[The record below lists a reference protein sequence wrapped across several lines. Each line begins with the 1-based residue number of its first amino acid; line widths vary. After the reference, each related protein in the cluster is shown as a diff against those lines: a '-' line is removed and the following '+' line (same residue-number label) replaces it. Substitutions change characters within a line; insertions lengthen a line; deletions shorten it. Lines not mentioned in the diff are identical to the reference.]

1 MGYKSKY
8 TGAQVDAAL
17 DKANTALQEH
27 QDISGKQDVIS
38 DLATIRSGAS
48 KGATAL
54 QSVPSEYVTETE
66 LNEKGYATTSAMNTA
81 LEDKVDKVSGKQ
93 LSTEDF
99 TTALKTKLNGLSN
112 YDDTAISNAVNKLR
126 TDFDTLVSGDT
137 TTAIKTF
144 NEVIAFLDGIS
155 DSEDLESIIASIEQ
169 QIASK
174 QDKIDDLATIR
185 SGAALGATALQSY
198 TEKYTGTYT
207 KPSTG
212 IPKTDLASSVQGSL
226 DKADSALQS
235 YTETDPVFKASAAS
249 GITSDDITN
258 WNSKTSNVG
267 TVTSVK
273 INNSTKSPS
282 NGVVDLGTVI
292 TEHQDISGKVDKVD
306 GKGLS
311 TNDYTTTEK
320 NKLAGIA
327 EGAEVNVQSDWNAT
341 SGDAFIKNKPTLAN
355 VATSG
360 SYNDL
365 SNKPTIPS
373 AITIDSSLN
382 STSTNPVQN
391 KVVKSALDGKLSTS
405 GNAASATKLA
415 TKRTIWG
422 QDFDGTGNITGD
434 ITTSGNVKLA
444 NAKGI
449 SGAKSDGTYIMAFQP
464 RNAGN
469 ETLITYGAGGFIL
482 RNERSSPAIT
492 VDSSM
497 NIGIRTSASS
507 SYNVY
512 IAGSVYINNQL
523 TAEGSM
529 TAKGAFTAKS
539 TLGVVG
545 TSQFEKDVT
554 MFAGLKFY
562 SGGVVY
568 GYGSDGKY
576 QSCFW
581 PRASDITY
589 LNYGTKGFK
598 IRNNSSTEIMVVDA
612 NDATT
617 FKKDVTVSGTF
628 SNPSSLVLKNVIDR
642 DGLTLEQLSKIKP
655 TRFTWNDKRDDDV
668 HIGGI
673 ADEVKEVMPEVI
685 HEQEDGTYTM
695 EYANA
700 AFAMVSSLVKYVEQN
715 QKRIEELE
723 KEIAELKKRL

>member
-17 DKANTALQEH
+17 AKANTALQEH

-38 DLATIRSGAS
+38 DLETIRSGAS

-54 QSVPSEYVTETE
+54 QNVPSEYVTETE
-66 LNEKGYATTSAMNTA
+66 LTNKGYATTSTMNTA
-81 LEDKVDKVSGKQ
+81 LEGKVDKVSGKQ

-99 TTALKTKLNGLSN
+99 TTGLKTKLNGLSN
-112 YDDTAISNAVNKLR
+112 YDDTTISNAISKLR

-137 TTAIKTF
+137 TSAIKSF
-144 NEVIAFLDGIS
+144 NDIIAFLDGIS
-155 DSEDLESIIASIEQ
+155 DSEDLESIVASIEQ
-169 QIASK
+169 QIAGK

-185 SGAALGATALQSY
+185 SGAALGATALQ
-198 TEKYTGTYT
+198 T
-207 KPSTG
+207 
-212 IPKTDLASSVQGSL
+212 
-226 DKADSALQS
+226 
-235 YTETDPVFKASAAS
+235 
-249 GITSDDITN
+249 
-258 WNSKTSNVG
+258 
-267 TVTSVK
+267 
-273 INNSTKSPS
+273 
-282 NGVVDLGTVI
+282 
-292 TEHQDISGKVDKVD
+292 HQDISGKVDKVS

-320 NKLAGIA
+320 NKLSGI
-327 EGAEVNVQSDWNAT
+327 ESGAEVNVQSDWNVTDST
-341 SGDAFIKNKPTLAN
+341 SDAFIK
-355 VATSG
+355 
-360 SYNDL
+360 
-365 SNKPTIPS
+365 NKPTIPS
-373 AITIDSSLN
+373 AITVDSSLS

-391 KVVKSALDGKLSTS
+391 KVVKEAIDAKGTYSKPSGGIPNSDLANSKVTISGTAVSLGGSITQSALRTALGLGSNAYTSTSYLSTT
-405 GNAASATKLA
+405 GTAAAATKLA
-415 TKRTIWG
+415 NKRTIWG

-434 ITTSGNVKLA
+434 MTVTGNIESTGHYRCA
-444 NAKGI
+444 NGKGV
-449 SGAKSDGTYIMAFQP
+449 SGAKSDGTYINTLQP
-464 RNAGN
+464 RNASN
-469 ETLITYGAGGFIL
+469 ETILTYGTGGLII
-482 RNERSSPAIT
+482 RNEAGFSAFNINNSR
-492 VDSSM
+492 
-497 NIGIRTSASS
+497 NIGIRTSPSS

-512 IAGSVYINNQL
+512 IAGSVYADNQL
-523 TAEGSM
+523 TVA
-529 TAKGAFTAKS
+529 GATSINGALSVKS
-539 TLGVVG
+539 TMGV
-545 TSQFEKDVT
+545 TNTAQFEKDVT
-554 MFAGLKFY
+554 MFAALKFY

-576 QSCFW
+576 QQCFW

-655 TRFTWNDKRDDDV
+655 ARFTWKDGRDSFV

-673 ADEVKEVMPEVI
+673 ADEVKEVMHEII

-715 QKRIEELE
+715 QNRIEELE

>member
-27 QDISGKQDVIS
+27 QDISGKQDVIN

-54 QSVPSEYVTETE
+54 QSIPSEYVTETE
-66 LNEKGYATTSAMNTA
+66 LTNKGYATTSAMNTA

-112 YDDTAISNAVNKLR
+112 YDDTAIAAAVSKLR
-126 TDFDTLVSGDT
+126 EDFDTLVSGDT
-137 TTAIKTF
+137 TSAIKSF
-144 NEVIAFLDGIS
+144 NDIVAFLDGIS

-174 QDKIDDLATIR
+174 QDKINDLATIR
-185 SGAALGATALQSY
+185 SGAALGATALQ
-198 TEKYTGTYT
+198 
-207 KPSTG
+207 
-212 IPKTDLASSVQGSL
+212 
-226 DKADSALQS
+226 
-235 YTETDPVFKASAAS
+235 
-249 GITSDDITN
+249 
-258 WNSKTSNVG
+258 
-267 TVTSVK
+267 
-273 INNSTKSPS
+273 
-282 NGVVDLGTVI
+282 
-292 TEHQDISGKVDKVD
+292 EHQDISGKVDKVS

-320 NKLAGIA
+320 NKLSGI
-327 EGAEVNVQSDWNAT
+327 ESGAEVNVQSDWDVTDST
-341 SGDAFIKNKPTLAN
+341 SDAFIK
-355 VATSG
+355 
-360 SYNDL
+360 
-365 SNKPTIPS
+365 NKPTIPS
-373 AITIDSSLN
+373 AITVDSSLS

-405 GNAASATKLA
+405 GTAASATKLA

-422 QDFDGTGNITGD
+422 QDFDGTGNNTGD

-482 RNERSSPAIT
+482 RNESS
-492 VDSSM
+492 SSAFVV
-497 NIGIRTSASS
+497 NSSRNVGIRTSASS

-512 IAGSVYINNQL
+512 IAGSVYTDNQL
-523 TAEGSM
+523 TAEGAM
-529 TAKGAFTAKS
+529 TAKGSFTAKS

-545 TSQFEKDVT
+545 TAQFEKDVT
-554 MFAGLKFY
+554 MFAALKFY

-589 LNYGTKGFK
+589 LNYGTKGFR
-598 IRNNSSTEIMVVDA
+598 IRNNSSKEIMVVDA

-617 FKKDVTVSGTF
+617 FNKNVTVSGTF
-628 SNPSSLVLKNVIDR
+628 SNPSSLVLKNIIDR

-655 TRFTWNDKRDDDV
+655 TRFTWKDGRDSLV

-685 HEQEDGTYTM
+685 HEQEDGTYSM

-700 AFAMVSSLVKYVEQN
+700 VFAMVSSLVKYVEQN

-723 KEIAELKKRL
+723 KEIEQLKSRL